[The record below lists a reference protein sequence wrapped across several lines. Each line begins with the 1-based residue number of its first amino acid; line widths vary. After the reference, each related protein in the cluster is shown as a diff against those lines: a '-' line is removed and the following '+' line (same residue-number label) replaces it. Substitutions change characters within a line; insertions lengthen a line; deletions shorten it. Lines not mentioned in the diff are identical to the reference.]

1 MTSIRARLVGLL
13 ALAAFASACGPSV
26 DLANLKVTDVFSGWY
41 DYGVVNNLNKLVP
54 SISFRLQN
62 TGPVPADEVD
72 LTVSFWT
79 DGADG
84 EWDAKEVAGI
94 GDKAVAPG
102 ASTDPI
108 LIRADAGYTSEAAR
122 ADFFSNSVF
131 KDVTAKVFAKRG
143 GKIVP
148 LGTFKLD
155 RRVIPHA
162 TDTTSGRS

>member
-1 MTSIRARLVGLL
+1 M
-13 ALAAFASACGPSV
+13 
-26 DLANLKVTDVFSGWY
+26 TDVFTGYY

-62 TGPVPADEVD
+62 NGPVPANEVD
-72 LTVSFWT
+72 LTVAFWA

-84 EWDAKEVAGI
+84 EWDAKDVTGI
-94 GDKAVAPG
+94 GDKVVPPG

-122 ADFFSNSVF
+122 AEFFSNSVF

-148 LGTFKLD
+148 LGQFKLD

-162 TDTTSGRS
+162 PDTNSGPS